1 MSCSNYHLNFF
12 RKPRMSVKQVWKRKT
27 STQKPS
33 SSFQSESPPLPPQT
47 HHQSISPPSYNPP
60 RDEMINSLHNI
71 STFLD
76 THNNPSNAYT
86 QAPPSPPPHKIYPP
100 FHGQHTSLAIQ
111 AKEGE
116 GSGLPSEPQPPPSTA
131 QPTNEEPIPNV
142 VSSSHQKTQTP
153 MQALNTVTELPQTSE
168 PIPNVADEAIYEEWD
183 DRVERAATTAASLD
197 AEKLVQV
204 VIPGAKKPWGFPLL
218 KQGRS
223 MIEEINQDARVTLV
237 QIDVEDQGRFDDET
251 DFDAAKVL
259 ADAARKNVHT
269 YTRKRRAVSIGSG
282 GISTASRL
290 VSTAEESVSVAGASM
305 PVNTAGMVQEVNIS
319 IPLPAVVKDK
329 GKGKM
334 KESEDEQTKKTK
346 LQQEQDRLGHEAV
359 ENIRVRVEADEELTQ
374 RLQAEE
380 RNKYSE
386 VDQAKML
393 VDLIN
398 QRKRYFAAQK
408 AKAKRNNPMTQAQQR
423 NYMTN
428 YIKHMGSHT
437 LQQLRGYSFDEI
449 KELFETTMKK
459 VDEVKRIQQI
469 LKRTSF
475 DAITPDFSITDSLSM
490 GDEHLST
497 ISETES
503 DELIKSSVENLV
515 STPIW
520 IVSPEKKEIT
530 HDLSIRLFDSAADE
544 MTNYEIDQRK
554 YGLLTD
560 QFIRASRHD
569 QLRQ

>member
-1 MSCSNYHLNFF
+1 MGIVLL
-12 RKPRMSVKQVWKRKT
+12 
-27 STQKPS
+27 
-33 SSFQSESPPLPPQT
+33 SESWAESFT
-47 HHQSISPPSYNPP
+47 TISG
-60 RDEMINSLHNI
+60 
-71 STFLD
+71 LD
-76 THNNPSNAYT
+76 LFWTWAVRVAAT
-86 QAPPSPPPHKIYPP
+86 
-100 FHGQHTSLAIQ
+100 IQ

-142 VSSSHQKTQTP
+142 VSSSHQNTQTP
-153 MQALNTVTELPQTSE
+153 MQDLNTVTELPQTSE
-168 PIPNVADEAIYEEWD
+168 PIPNVADEAVYEEWD
-183 DRVERAATTAASLD
+183 DKVERGATTAASLD
-197 AEKLVQV
+197 TEQAS
-204 VIPGAKKPWGFPLL
+204 GAKKPWGVPLL

-237 QIDVEDQGRFDDET
+237 QIDVEDHGRFDDET
-251 DFDAAKVL
+251 DFDADQLGVLSTAKVL
-259 ADAARKNVHT
+259 ADAARKNVHI

-290 VSTAEESVSVAGASM
+290 FSTAEESASIAGASM

-319 IPLPAVVKDK
+319 IPSPAVVKDK

-334 KESEDEQTKKTK
+334 EESEDEQTKKTK

-437 LQQLRGYSFDEI
+437 LQPYMGSHTLQQLRGYSFDEI
-449 KELFETTMKK
+449 KELIETTMKK
-459 VDEVKRIQQI
+459 VGIYRDQIKGCDALLGAKDGMEGWDEDLFFSLHK
-469 LKRTSF
+469 KHKKH
-475 DAITPDFSITDSLSM
+475 TPA
-490 GDEHLST
+490 
-497 ISETES
+497 
-503 DELIKSSVENLV
+503 
-515 STPIW
+515 P
-520 IVSPEKKEIT
+520 
-530 HDLSIRLFDSAADE
+530 
-544 MTNYEIDQRK
+544 
-554 YGLLTD
+554 
-560 QFIRASRHD
+560 
-569 QLRQ
+569 